1 MSQRLC
7 IAVLVVALV
16 SLQTALAHYT
26 VTYPSSRGF
35 DETKEPTAPCG
46 GFDSVSSPRT
56 PFPLKG
62 GFVEID
68 SGHTAYSYVV
78 NLLVENAPTTADFSN
93 ATANVQIA
101 SGSRS
106 YPQAA
111 CLSLDDVSKNAA
123 AKAGANA
130 TLQVVYNGGDGALY
144 QCIDVTLQE
153 TVANWNNSM
162 CVNADGSSSSSS
174 SGATTAA
181 SGSTATSTQAPS
193 NNANSLTY
201 TGGLM
206 FAIAACLALFIN

>member
-7 IAVLVVALV
+7 IAVLVAALV
-16 SLQTALAHYT
+16 QTVLAHYT

-46 GFDSVSSPRT
+46 GFDSVSTTRT

-68 SGHTAYSYVV
+68 SGHTAYSYVI

-93 ATANVQIA
+93 ATANVQVA
-101 SGSRS
+101 TGSRS

-111 CLSLDDVSKNAA
+111 CLSLDDLTKNSA

-130 TLQVVYNGGDGALY
+130 TIQVVYNGGDGELY
-144 QCIDVTLQE
+144 QCIDVTLAD
-153 TVANWNNSM
+153 TVGNWNNSM
-162 CVNADGSSSSSS
+162 CVNADGSSASASAS
-174 SGATTAA
+174 A
-181 SGSTATSTQAPS
+181 SGSAAASTQSPS
-193 NNANSLTY
+193 NANSLTFY
-201 TGGLM
+201 TGGFM
-206 FAIAACLALFIN
+206 FAIAACLALVIN

>member
-16 SLQTALAHYT
+16 SLQSVLAHYT
-26 VTYPSSRGF
+26 ITYPNSRGF

-46 GFDSVSSPRT
+46 GFDTVGTRT

-62 GFVEID
+62 GFVEIS
-68 SGHTAYSYVV
+68 SGHTSYSYVV

-93 ATANVQIA
+93 STANVQVA
-101 SGSRS
+101 TGSRS

-111 CLSLDDVSKNAA
+111 CLSLDNLSKNAA

-130 TLQVVYNGGDGALY
+130 TIQVVYNGGDGELY
-144 QCIDVTLQE
+144 QCIDVTLADN
-153 TVANWNNSM
+153 VGNWNNSM
-162 CVNADGSSSSSS
+162 CVNADGSSTAS
-174 SGATTAA
+174 SGSGSGSASA
-181 SGSTATSTQAPS
+181 SGSAAASTQSPS
-193 NNANSLTY
+193 NANSLTY

-206 FAIAACLALFIN
+206 FAIAACLALVIN